1 MRTFAIAA
9 LVAAPVLSKVLAQ
22 QYDEGYEEPAYG
34 GDNYDVASY
43 GGDSYHSAGSY
54 GASSASY
61 GSRSHHS
68 GRSYGGKSHG
78 SDDNYSVEDYDQYH
92 NDENNNQSP
101 DTKYAS
107 DTTT

>member
-22 QYDEGYEEPAYG
+22 QYDEGYEEPAYNG
-34 GDNYDVASY
+34 GDDYEVASY
-43 GGDSYHSAGSY
+43 GAGSAGSYGAGSAGSY
-54 GASSASY
+54 GASSGHSY
-61 GSRSHHS
+61 G
-68 GRSYGGKSHG
+68 KSSKG